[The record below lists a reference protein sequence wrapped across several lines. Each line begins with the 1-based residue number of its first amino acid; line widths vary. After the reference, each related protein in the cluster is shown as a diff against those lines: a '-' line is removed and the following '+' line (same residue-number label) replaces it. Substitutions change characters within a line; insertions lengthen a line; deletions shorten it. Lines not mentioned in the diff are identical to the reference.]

1 MFQPKA
7 YDGAR
12 VKESQKLMP
21 SDKSKSDPKN
31 WKPATKLVR
40 GGTMRS
46 QFGETSEAIFLTS
59 GYAYDSPEQAAA
71 RMTGDEEGYVY
82 SRYGNPTNQMLAD
95 RLAMIEGAET
105 CRVTSSGMGAISSAM
120 IAPCSAGDR
129 VVAATALFG
138 SCRHICSTIL
148 PRYGVETEFVN
159 GSDLEAWKRAL
170 SKPTRLV
177 LIESPSN
184 PLLEAVDIA
193 AVAELAHAAGAK
205 LVVDN
210 VFATPILQKP
220 LEMGADVIVYSA
232 TKHMD
237 GQGRV
242 LCGAILGDSEF
253 IEEHIDPWLRHTG
266 PAASPFNAWVVLKGL
281 ETMDLRVR
289 QASRNAA
296 QVADALAKHP
306 NIAAVRY
313 PGRSDHPHF
322 DVHQKQMEMGGTL
335 IAFSVKGARA
345 EVFKMLNALNLVDV
359 SNNLGDTKSLACHP
373 ASTTHR
379 ALTEDEQIEMGLDE
393 SWVRLSVGLEDADD
407 LIADLSAALDV
418 L

>member
-1 MFQPKA
+1 MTK
-7 YDGAR
+7 R
-12 VKESQKLMP
+12 
-21 SDKSKSDPKN
+21 SDD
-31 WKPATKLVR
+31 WALATKLVR
-40 GGTMRS
+40 QGTMRS
-46 QFGETSEAIFLTS
+46 QFGETSEAMFLTS
-59 GYAYDSPEQAAA
+59 GYAYESAEQAAA
-71 RMTGDEEGYVY
+71 RMSGDEDGYVY
-82 SRYGNPTNQMLAD
+82 SRYGNPTNQMLAE
-95 RLAMIEGAET
+95 RLAALEGAET
-105 CRVTSSGMGAISSAM
+105 CRVTASGMGAISSAM

-129 VVAATALFG
+129 VVAASALFG

-159 GSDLEAWKRAL
+159 GSDLDAWKRAL

-193 AVAELAHAAGAK
+193 AVADLAHAAGAL

-210 VFATPILQKP
+210 VFATPLLQKP
-220 LEMGADVIVYSA
+220 LELGADIAVYSA

-242 LCGAILGDSEF
+242 LLGAILGQSEF

-281 ETMDLRVR
+281 ETLQLRVN
-289 QASRNAA
+289 QASANAA
-296 QVADALAKHP
+296 QIADAIATHP

-313 PGRSDHPHF
+313 PGRKDHPH
-322 DVHQKQMEMGGTL
+322 HAIHAKQMSSGGTL
-335 IAFSVKGARA
+335 VAFSVKGARA
-345 EVFKMLNALNLVDV
+345 EAFKVLNSLDLVDI

-373 ASTTHR
+373 CSTTHR
-379 ALTEDEQIEMGLDE
+379 ALTEEEQAEMGLDE
-393 SWVRLSVGLEDADD
+393 SWIRLSVGLEDAGDVT
-407 LIADLSAALDV
+407 ADLVQALNA

>member
-1 MFQPKA
+1 MTKRSEDWA
-7 YDGAR
+7 
-12 VKESQKLMP
+12 L
-21 SDKSKSDPKN
+21 
-31 WKPATKLVR
+31 ATKLVR
-40 GGTMRS
+40 EGTMRS
-46 QFGETSEAIFLTS
+46 QFGETSEAMFLTS
-59 GYAYDSPEQAAA
+59 GYAYDNAEQAAA
-71 RMTGDEEGYVY
+71 RMSGDEEGYVY
-82 SRYGNPTNQMLAD
+82 SRYGNPTNQMLAE
-95 RLAMIEGAET
+95 RLAALEGAET
-105 CRVTSSGMGAISSAM
+105 CRVTASGMGAISSAM
-120 IAPCSAGDR
+120 IAPCSTGDR
-129 VVAATALFG
+129 VVASSALFG

-193 AVAELAHAAGAK
+193 AVAELAHAAGAL

-220 LEMGADVIVYSA
+220 LELGADIAVYSA

-242 LCGAILGDSEF
+242 LLGAILGKSEF

-281 ETMDLRVR
+281 ETLDLRVR
-289 QASRNAA
+289 QACVNAA
-296 QVADALAKHP
+296 QIADTIAAHP
-306 NIAAVRY
+306 NVMAVRY
-313 PGRSDHPHF
+313 PGRSDHPHYR
-322 DVHQKQMEMGGTL
+322 VHQKQMSSGGSL
-335 IAFSVKGARA
+335 VAFSVKGARTEA
-345 EVFKMLNALNLVDV
+345 FKVLNSLELVDI

-373 ASTTHR
+373 CSTTHR
-379 ALTEDEQIEMGLDE
+379 ALTEEEQAEMGLDE
-393 SWVRLSVGLEDADD
+393 SWLRLSVGIEDAGD
-407 LIADLSAALDV
+407 LERDLLNALSAL
-418 L
+418 

>member
-1 MFQPKA
+1 MTK
-7 YDGAR
+7 R
-12 VKESQKLMP
+12 
-21 SDKSKSDPKN
+21 SDD
-31 WKPATKLVR
+31 WALATKLVR

-46 QFGETSEAIFLTS
+46 EFGETSEAMFLTS
-59 GYAYDSPEQAAA
+59 GYAYDSAEQAAA
-71 RMTGDEEGYVY
+71 RMSGDEEGYVY
-82 SRYGNPTNQMLAD
+82 SRYGNPTNQMLAE
-95 RLAMIEGAET
+95 RLAALEGAET
-105 CRVTSSGMGAISSAM
+105 CRVTASGMGAISSAM

-129 VVAATALFG
+129 VVAASALFG

-148 PRYGVETEFVN
+148 PRYGVETEFVK

-193 AVAELAHAAGAK
+193 AVAELAHEAGAL

-210 VFATPILQKP
+210 VFATPVFQKP
-220 LEMGADVIVYSA
+220 LELGADITVYSA

-242 LCGAILGDSEF
+242 LLGAILGQSEF

-266 PAASPFNAWVVLKGL
+266 PAASPFNSWVVLKGL
-281 ETMDLRVR
+281 ETIDLRVR
-289 QASRNAA
+289 QASANAA
-296 QVADALAKHP
+296 RLADAIAAHP
-306 NIAAVRY
+306 NIQKVHY
-313 PGRSDHPHF
+313 PGRTDHPDY
-322 DVHQKQMEMGGTL
+322 DVHRKQMESGGTL

-345 EVFKMLNALNLVDV
+345 EAFKVLNSFGLIDI

-373 ASTTHR
+373 CSTTHR
-379 ALTEDEQIEMGLDE
+379 ALNEEEQAEMGLDE
-393 SWVRLSVGLEDADD
+393 SWIRLSVGLEDAGD
-407 LIADLSAALDV
+407 LERDLMQAFNAL
-418 L
+418 

>member
-1 MFQPKA
+1 MTK
-7 YDGAR
+7 R
-12 VKESQKLMP
+12 
-21 SDKSKSDPKN
+21 SDD
-31 WKPATKLVR
+31 WALATKLVR

-46 QFGETSEAIFLTS
+46 EFGETSEAMFLTS
-59 GYAYDSPEQAAA
+59 GYAYDSAEQAAA
-71 RMTGDEEGYVY
+71 RMSGDEEGYVY
-82 SRYGNPTNQMLAD
+82 SRYGNPTNQMLAE
-95 RLAMIEGAET
+95 RLAALEGAET
-105 CRVTSSGMGAISSAM
+105 CRVTASGMGAISSAM

-129 VVAATALFG
+129 VVAASALFG

-148 PRYGVETEFVN
+148 PRYGVETEFVK

-193 AVAELAHAAGAK
+193 AVAELAHAAGAL

-210 VFATPILQKP
+210 VFATPVFQKP
-220 LEMGADVIVYSA
+220 LELGADITVYSA

-242 LCGAILGDSEF
+242 LLGAILGQSEF

-266 PAASPFNAWVVLKGL
+266 PAASPFNSWVVLKGL
-281 ETMDLRVR
+281 ETIDLRVR
-289 QASRNAA
+289 QASANAA
-296 QVADALAKHP
+296 RLADAIAAHP
-306 NIAAVRY
+306 NIQKVHY
-313 PGRSDHPHF
+313 PGRTDHPDY
-322 DVHQKQMEMGGTL
+322 DVHRKQMKSGGTL

-345 EVFKMLNALNLVDV
+345 EAFKVLNSVGLIDI

-373 ASTTHR
+373 CSTTHR
-379 ALTEDEQIEMGLDE
+379 ALNEEEQAEMGLDE
-393 SWVRLSVGLEDADD
+393 SWIRLSVGLEDAGD
-407 LIADLSAALDV
+407 LERDLMQAFNAL
-418 L
+418 

>member
-1 MFQPKA
+1 MTKRSNDWA
-7 YDGAR
+7 
-12 VKESQKLMP
+12 L
-21 SDKSKSDPKN
+21 
-31 WKPATKLVR
+31 ATKLVR
-40 GGTMRS
+40 EGTMRS
-46 QFGETSEAIFLTS
+46 QFGETSEAMFLTS
-59 GYAYDSPEQAAA
+59 GYAYPSAEEAAA
-71 RMTGDEEGYVY
+71 RMSGDAEGYVY
-82 SRYGNPTNQMLAD
+82 SRYGNPTNQMLAE
-95 RLAMIEGAET
+95 RLAALEGAET

-120 IAPCSAGDR
+120 IASCSAGDR
-129 VVAATALFG
+129 VVAASALFG

-193 AVAELAHAAGAK
+193 AVAELAHAAGAL

-210 VFATPILQKP
+210 VFASPILQKP
-220 LEMGADVIVYSA
+220 LELGADIAVYSA

-237 GQGRV
+237 GHGRV
-242 LCGAILGDSEF
+242 LLGAILGQSAF

-281 ETMDLRVR
+281 ETLDLRVR
-289 QASRNAA
+289 QACANAA
-296 QVADALAKHP
+296 QVADAIADHP
-306 NIAAVRY
+306 NIQAVRY

-322 DVHQKQMEMGGTL
+322 DVHQKQMSAGGTL

-345 EVFKMLNALNLVDV
+345 EAFKFLNGLNLIDI
-359 SNNLGDTKSLACHP
+359 SNNLGDNKSLACHP
-373 ASTTHR
+373 CSTTHR
-379 ALTEDEQIEMGLDE
+379 ALSEAEQAEMGLDE
-393 SWVRLSVGLEDADD
+393 SWIRLSVGLEDAGD
-407 LIADLSAALDV
+407 LVRDLSDALSA

>member
-1 MFQPKA
+1 MTK
-7 YDGAR
+7 R
-12 VKESQKLMP
+12 
-21 SDKSKSDPKN
+21 SDD
-31 WKPATKLVR
+31 WALATKLVR
-40 GGTMRS
+40 QGTMRS
-46 QFGETSEAIFLTS
+46 QFGETSEAMFLTS
-59 GYAYDSPEQAAA
+59 GYAYESAEQAAA
-71 RMTGDEEGYVY
+71 RMSGDEEGYVY
-82 SRYGNPTNQMLAD
+82 SRYGNPTNQMLAE
-95 RLAMIEGAET
+95 RLAALEGAET
-105 CRVTSSGMGAISSAM
+105 CRVTASGMGAISSAM
-120 IAPCSAGDR
+120 IAPCSTGDR
-129 VVAATALFG
+129 VVAACALFG

-193 AVAELAHAAGAK
+193 AVAELAHAAGAL

-210 VFATPILQKP
+210 VFATPLLQRP
-220 LEMGADVIVYSA
+220 LELGADIAVYSA

-242 LCGAILGDSEF
+242 LLGAILGKSEF

-281 ETMDLRVR
+281 ETLELRVN
-289 QASRNAA
+289 QASANAA
-296 QVADALAKHP
+296 RIADAIASHP
-306 NIAAVRY
+306 NVAAVRY
-313 PGRSDHPHF
+313 PGRSDHPH
-322 DVHQKQMEMGGTL
+322 HAIHAKQMRSGGTL
-335 IAFSVKGARA
+335 VAFSVKGARPEA
-345 EVFKMLNALNLVDV
+345 FKVLNSLDLVDI

-373 ASTTHR
+373 CSTTHR
-379 ALTEDEQIEMGLDE
+379 ALTEEEQAEMGLDE
-393 SWVRLSVGLEDADD
+393 SWVRLSVGLEDAGDVT
-407 LIADLSAALDV
+407 ADLVQALNA

>member
-1 MFQPKA
+1 MTK
-7 YDGAR
+7 R
-12 VKESQKLMP
+12 
-21 SDKSKSDPKN
+21 SDE
-31 WKPATKLVR
+31 WALATKLVR

-46 QFGETSEAIFLTS
+46 QFGETSEAMFLTS
-59 GYAYDSPEQAAA
+59 GYAYDSAEQAAA
-71 RMTGDEEGYVY
+71 RMSGDEEGYVY
-82 SRYGNPTNQMLAD
+82 SRYGNPTNQMLAE
-95 RLAMIEGAET
+95 RLAALEGAET
-105 CRVTSSGMGAISSAM
+105 CRVTASGMGAISSAM

-129 VVAATALFG
+129 VVAANALFG

-159 GSDLEAWKRAL
+159 GSDLDAWKRAL

-193 AVAELAHAAGAK
+193 AVAELAHQAGAL

-210 VFATPILQKP
+210 VFATPVLQKP
-220 LEMGADVIVYSA
+220 LELGADIAVYSA

-242 LCGAILGDSEF
+242 LLGAILGQSEF

-281 ETMDLRVR
+281 ETLDLRVR
-289 QASRNAA
+289 QACTNAA
-296 QVADALAKHP
+296 KVADMIATHP
-306 NIAAVRY
+306 NVQAVRY
-313 PGRSDHPHF
+313 PGREDHPHHE
-322 DVHQKQMEMGGTL
+322 VHKKQMELGGTL
-335 IAFSVKGARA
+335 VAFSVKGARSEA
-345 EVFKMLNALNLVDV
+345 FKVLNGLNLVDI

-373 ASTTHR
+373 SSTTHR
-379 ALTEDEQIEMGLDE
+379 ALSEEEQIEMGLDE
-393 SWVRLSVGLEDADD
+393 SWIRLSVGLEDADD
-407 LIADLSAALDV
+407 LCADLSQALSA